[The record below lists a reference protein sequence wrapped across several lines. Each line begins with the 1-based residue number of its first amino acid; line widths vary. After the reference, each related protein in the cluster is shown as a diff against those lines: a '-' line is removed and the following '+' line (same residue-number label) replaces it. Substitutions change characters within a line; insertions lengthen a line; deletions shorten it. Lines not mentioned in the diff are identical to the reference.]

1 MKNSKTTYE
10 ITPIGSEF
18 VARVIFNDGYTQP
31 MQLSGYY
38 KTESGAQKALKKHL
52 EIFNSK

>member
-1 MKNSKTTYE
+1 MKNSNTTYE

-38 KTESGAQKALKKHL
+38 KTADGAQKRLEKHL
-52 EIFNSK
+52 EILNKK